1 MKSEKIYNT
10 ISEFFKAIHLTIDQD
25 FDFTI
30 HSLHGLHGEPP
41 MSSPYFRTNYHV
53 FILFETGKGHYTID
67 EHWFPLKPFSYYFT
81 NPGHLKSFTIE
92 EEQTGYMLTFS
103 NSFLNEN
110 HPATMELDFP
120 FLFDEPVPVMHLTQF
135 AFFRLRDICDIM
147 IKEYQGNS
155 PFKKKIIANQLISL
169 LFQTRELLQTFKYK
183 IQPINRPA
191 EIAKL
196 FRAALTR
203 NFLDYLK
210 NKGSSL
216 WNTQDYANHLHV
228 HPNYLSNIIK
238 SETGKTVKQWID
250 EKIISEAKSMLRNT
264 SMTISEVAHSLSFDD
279 VSNFNRF
286 FKSNTG
292 QLPTHYRKS

>member
-1 MKSEKIYNT
+1 MKIYNT
-10 ISEFFKAIHLTIDQD
+10 IAEFFKSIHLEIDQD

-30 HSLHGLHGEPP
+30 HSLHRLHGEPP
-41 MSSPYFRTNYHV
+41 VSSPFFRTNYHV
-53 FILFETGKGHYTID
+53 MVLFETGKGHYTID
-67 EHWFPLKPFSYYFT
+67 EHWFLLKPFSFYFT
-81 NPGHLKSFTIE
+81 NPGHLKSFIIE

-103 NSFLNEN
+103 SSFLNEY
-110 HPATMELDFP
+110 HPATMEVDFP
-120 FLFDEPVPVMHLTQF
+120 FLFEETAPVMYLTES
-135 AFFRLRDICDIM
+135 AFFRLKEICDIM

-155 PFKKKIIANQLISL
+155 PFKKKIIASQLITL
-169 LFQTRELLQTFKYK
+169 LFQTRELLLTFKYK
-183 IQPINRPA
+183 VQPVNRPA

-196 FRAALTR
+196 FRAALTA
-203 NFLDYLK
+203 NFLNFLR
-210 NKGSSL
+210 NKELL
-216 WNTQDYANHLHV
+216 WNIQDYADNLHV

-238 SETGKTVKQWID
+238 SETGKTVKQWIN

-264 SMTISEVAHSLSFDD
+264 SMTISEVANALSFED